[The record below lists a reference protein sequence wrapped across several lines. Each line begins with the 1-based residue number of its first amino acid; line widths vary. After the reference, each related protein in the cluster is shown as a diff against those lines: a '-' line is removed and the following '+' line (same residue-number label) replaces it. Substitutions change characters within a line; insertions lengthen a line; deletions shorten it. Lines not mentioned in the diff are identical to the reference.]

1 MRLYILALAAAVSFA
16 APLKAEASPLA
27 APAGT
32 TTVESQNVQLV
43 AGRCGRHAHWVR
55 GHRTR
60 HHGYVRGRC
69 VRNR

>member
-1 MRLYILALAAAVSFA
+1 MRFYILALAAAVSLA
-16 APLKAEASPLA
+16 TPLKAEASPLA
-27 APAGT
+27 ARAG
-32 TTVESQNVQLV
+32 TTVESSNLQLV

-60 HHGYVRGRC
+60 HHGYVRGHC